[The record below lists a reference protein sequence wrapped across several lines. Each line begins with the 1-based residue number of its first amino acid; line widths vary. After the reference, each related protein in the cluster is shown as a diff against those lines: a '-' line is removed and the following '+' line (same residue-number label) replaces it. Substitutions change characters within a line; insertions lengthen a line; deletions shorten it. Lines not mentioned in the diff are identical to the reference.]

1 MKIYHNTK
9 VVAGQNQIMLYVE
22 YPAEYEFSLDFD
34 TIKKNVKS
42 VSSKIREYACKTIGT
57 IPDSTVTI
65 ILNGVIIGTLM
76 LSQLTTN
83 TNIAEK
89 KTTTEQVEIIN
100 QEDTSTNTENI
111 ETTNEEINELKEETK
126 TETEDTS
133 KTEEKTQAV
142 TNQTKKNTTTPS
154 NTVNKPSSSNT
165 SNNTNTSSNS
175 NSTTSSIPSNTTVKV
190 KLASSSII
198 NLSLEDYVIG
208 VIGAEMPAEFN
219 TEALK
224 AQAVAAR
231 TYALKKTSAR
241 CYHFCNHF
249 RSSI

>member
-1 MKIYHNTK
+1 
-9 VVAGQNQIMLYVE
+9 MLYVE

-100 QEDTSTNTENI
+100 QENTSTNTENI

-133 KTEEKTQAV
+133 KTEEKTQTV
-142 TNQTKKNTTTPS
+142 TNQTAQNVSTPPKTEVKKNTTTPS

-165 SNNTNTSSNS
+165 SNNTNTSNNS

-190 KLASSSII
+190 KLASGSII

>member
-1 MKIYHNTK
+1 
-9 VVAGQNQIMLYVE
+9 MLYVE

-100 QEDTSTNTENI
+100 QENTSTNAENI
-111 ETTNEEINELKEETK
+111 TTNEEINELKEETK

-142 TNQTKKNTTTPS
+142 TNQTTQNVSTPPKTEVKKNITTPS

-165 SNNTNTSSNS
+165 SNNTSNNS

-190 KLASSSII
+190 KLASGSII

>member
-142 TNQTKKNTTTPS
+142 TNQTTQNISTPS